1 MPGFSDYTA
10 GNVLAYLTGKT
21 AMPTLPTAYVAL
33 FTVAPTSDA
42 GTGGTEVTGGAYA
55 RVSTTGPNWNVPSA
69 SSGTEPATTP
79 ASTSNSATISFPTA
93 TANWGTV
100 VAFGLYDAATSGN
113 LLAFDFLGNYSWL
126 PASISAASPGVVTSP
141 AHGYSNGDPV
151 VVTTKYGGTL
161 PTLSAGSFSAILTVA
176 NATTDTFTLTTAGAV
191 ALNTSA
197 SGDFQVRKIVQQSI
211 PTNVAASF
219 VGGSPG
225 ALVLTS
231 A

>member
-126 PASISAASPGVVTSP
+126 PASISAASPGVVMAAALPIMLGAQLLMQAMNFDVLNVP
-141 AHGYSNGDPV
+141 ARPIHPYLRTIARMEGEEDHV
-151 VVTTKYGGTL
+151 
-161 PTLSAGSFSAILTVA
+161 
-176 NATTDTFTLTTAGAV
+176 
-191 ALNTSA
+191 
-197 SGDFQVRKIVQQSI
+197 
-211 PTNVAASF
+211 
-219 VGGSPG
+219 
-225 ALVLTS
+225 
-231 A
+231 